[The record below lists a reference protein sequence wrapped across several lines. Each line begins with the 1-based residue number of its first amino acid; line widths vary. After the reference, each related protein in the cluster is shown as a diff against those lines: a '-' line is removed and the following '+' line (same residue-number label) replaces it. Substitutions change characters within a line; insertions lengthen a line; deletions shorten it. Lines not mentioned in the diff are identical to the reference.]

1 MASAD
6 ATSGRGLALNIQRLV
21 RLGCQDNLLLP
32 NRQISLLIAGDQL
45 GGVSGVINKSV
56 ADLDRPD
63 RIGWPL
69 DGDAIQLRRVSAG
82 SLLVPFGDP
91 LFTAN
96 VNTVKFSRCRCLRSF
111 TSLLVVAWGIFS
123 AWGLKV
129 DNLLNFIGVV
139 NCEQWGLDDWW
150 YMFAA

>member
-1 MASAD
+1 M
-6 ATSGRGLALNIQRLV
+6 
-21 RLGCQDNLLLP
+21 
-32 NRQISLLIAGDQL
+32 
-45 GGVSGVINKSV
+45 
-56 ADLDRPD
+56 
-63 RIGWPL
+63 
-69 DGDAIQLRRVSAG
+69 
-82 SLLVPFGDP
+82 PFGDP

-96 VNTVKFSRCRCLRSF
+96 VNTVKFSRCRCLKSF